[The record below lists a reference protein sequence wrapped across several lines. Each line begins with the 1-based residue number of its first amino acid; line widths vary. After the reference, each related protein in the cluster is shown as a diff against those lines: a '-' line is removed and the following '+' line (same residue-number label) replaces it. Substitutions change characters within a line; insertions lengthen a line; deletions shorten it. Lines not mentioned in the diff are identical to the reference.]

1 MKIIDKDRVQRED
14 SIESLKKEISILMM
28 ADHQN
33 IVKLI
38 EVLASRTKIYLV
50 LEFIKGGELWYHI
63 SKNYEHEKYFKF
75 FISIKSKKKV
85 IFIL

>member
-1 MKIIDKDRVQRED
+1 MKIIDKDRVQRDD

-28 ADHQN
+28 ADHRN

-50 LEFIKGGELWYHI
+50 LEFIKGGELW
-63 SKNYEHEKYFKF
+63 NL
-75 FISIKSKKKV
+75 ISIYLIMQISYLGEDHL
-85 IFIL
+85 FSL

>member
-1 MKIIDKDRVQRED
+1 MKIIDKNRVQRDD

-28 ADHQN
+28 TNHQN

-50 LEFIKGGELWYHI
+50 LEFIKGGEIWDI
-63 SKNYEHEKYFKF
+63 
-75 FISIKSKKKV
+75 ISIFQKYIKCY
-85 IFIL
+85 FFFFFYILNW

>member
-1 MKIIDKDRVQRED
+1 MKIIDKDRVQRDD

-28 ADHQN
+28 ADHRN

-50 LEFIKGGELWYHI
+50 LEFIKGGELWNLI
-63 SKNYEHEKYFKF
+63 SNNHAD
-75 FISIKSKKKV
+75 
-85 IFIL
+85 LH

>member
-1 MKIIDKDRVQRED
+1 MKIIDKDRVQRDD

-28 ADHQN
+28 ADHRN

-50 LEFIKGGELWYHI
+50 LEFIKGGELWNLI
-63 SKNYEHEKYFKF
+63 SNSYTNLPFVSRSSYFF
-75 FISIKSKKKV
+75 S
-85 IFIL
+85 